1 MRDVPD
7 VVAAELEEE
16 AARLEA
22 VLRERPE
29 ILPGEIGDDRLAGR
43 VRDPRRAHRGADDG
57 ELEHLAAV
65 VAALAARAHRDH
77 ALAQVHADDRVGADE
92 RRLLVEAR
100 RARAGATSRCAS
112 LMTVISPVL
121 PL

>member
-1 MRDVPD
+1 MPD
-7 VVAAELEEE
+7 VVAAELEQE

-22 VLRERPE
+22 VLRERPQLLARE
-29 ILPGEIGDDRLAGR
+29 VGDDRLARR

-77 ALAQVHADDRVGADE
+77 AVAQVHADDRVGADE
-92 RRLLVEAR
+92 LPPPGTAATSAAR
-100 RARAGATSRCAS
+100 RDSRCAS
-112 LMTVISPVL
+112 LITVISPVL